1 MSKQCECGS
10 YAINHN
16 LHSRDGSD
24 GHLCDVCYWRERASS
39 IDSLVR
45 RLDVAL
51 NGEEGA
57 APQAMLCDIV
67 AQVESGKYPALE
79 AVVASQAAFDEMFD
93 HCVSNGV
100 FNAWQ
105 KPMDCTKLNAA
116 IHLTGRVMRMVKS

>member
-1 MSKQCECGS
+1 MSTE
-10 YAINHN
+10 
-16 LHSRDGSD
+16 
-24 GHLCDVCYWRERASS
+24 
-39 IDSLVR
+39 IDELVR

-57 APQAMLCDIV
+57 APQARLCDIV
-67 AQVESGKYPALE
+67 AQVESGKYPAFE
-79 AVVASQAAFDEMFD
+79 AVAASQAAFDELFG

-116 IHLTGRVMRMVKS
+116 VHLTGRVMRRVKP